1 MENPHHSLRFNFS
14 SPTTDSEKCKLQCE
28 NQTFYYNES
37 KILQM
42 LHKLY
47 EPIFPQICIFLYCL
61 LLYPPMIKC

>member
-28 NQTFYYNES
+28 DQTFYYNES

-47 EPIFPQICIFLYCL
+47 EPHRYVFFYIAYYFTL
-61 LLYPPMIKC
+61 LW